1 MNNKFLTKLKAMLAG
16 VMSAALVCTAAA
28 VPAYAVG
35 TEDVSIPISS
45 GCTLGP
51 WENYKVG
58 LEHYDT
64 SKITPESTVIV
75 TYTQK
80 ALDETDERY
89 ATDGD
94 STPYLCT
101 LGVQVY
107 EDLDN
112 GISGVWERI
121 VPDEYT
127 SSKAVFT
134 YENIASYCPDGDI
147 SKLDAL
153 NICALKNSEITP
165 MTITITNCKSGMF
178 VKMTAEEL
186 AEHYKNMVIVIL
198 AIALAVIVIMIITF
212 IIILKKKTSVKYDI
226 STGQYIQ
233 K

>member
-1 MNNKFLTKLKAMLAG
+1 MNNTFKTKIKSVLAG
-16 VMSAALVCTAAA
+16 FISSVMVCTASA
-28 VPAYAVG
+28 VPVSAANL
-35 TEDVSIPISS
+35 EDVSIPLNV

-75 TYTQK
+75 TYSQK

-89 ATDGD
+89 NTDGD

-101 LGVQVY
+101 IAVQVY

-121 VPDEYT
+121 VPNEYT

-134 YENIASYCPDGDI
+134 YGDIVALCPNGDI

-165 MTITITNCKSGMF
+165 MTITITKCKPGMY
-178 VKMTAEEL
+178 VEMTAEEL

-198 AIALAVIVIMIITF
+198 AAALGVIILMIIAF